1 MTERDIL
8 KREPFKSDKRKK
20 DKNAVFSRASGFCAH
35 RPIERGFPDGRV
47 FSRISAFCTQ
57 TFFVKQARNSS
68 QKCAQSTWDPFGPQA
83 GCPGEPGKTVLK
95 RGAFLKRGKNSAFH
109 PQANRSKRL
118 RRELA
123 VLAGLLLALC
133 LSNFTGFA
141 SACAEVRADT
151 LRLHILANSDS
162 EADQALKLAVRD
174 AILAE
179 AGGLFAAGQTKQ
191 EALSAAR
198 QSLPLLQAIA
208 EETLRANDCTDAVS
222 VRLEELYFDTREYDD
237 FTLPAGRYDAVRIE
251 IGAHAGKNWFCVLF
265 PPLCL
270 PAATDEDVPDENA
283 PAYSEAEQNAIHSP
297 YRIRF
302 AAVELLEGWKEALR
316 PEGSAPADAASK
328 IEIPENGSLASGKAP
343 EK

>member
-1 MTERDIL
+1 MNERKL
-8 KREPFKSDKRKK
+8 FK
-20 DKNAVFSRASGFCAH
+20 KNDNKNNSAGHFCKHAENSTFSSPAGAHTDLSSGLPTGSPAGSPAN
-35 RPIERGFPDGRV
+35 RPR
-47 FSRISAFCTQ
+47 
-57 TFFVKQARNSS
+57 QAR
-68 QKCAQSTWDPFGPQA
+68 
-83 GCPGEPGKTVLK
+83 
-95 RGAFLKRGKNSAFH
+95 
-109 PQANRSKRL
+109 RL

-123 VLAGLLLALC
+123 VLAGLLLALF

-179 AGGLFAAGQTKQ
+179 AGGLFASGQTKQ
-191 EALSAAR
+191 EALDAAR
-198 QSLPLLQAIA
+198 QSLPMLQAIA
-208 EETLRANDCTDAVS
+208 EETLRANGCTDAVS
-222 VRLEELYFDTREYDD
+222 VRLEELYFETREYED

-251 IGAHAGKNWFCVLF
+251 IGAHEGTNWFCVLF

-270 PAATDEDVPDENA
+270 PAASDEDAPNENT

-302 AAVELLEGWKEALR
+302 AAVELLEGWREALR
-316 PEGSAPADAASK
+316 PNREDVAK
-328 IEIPENGSLASGKAP
+328 
-343 EK
+343 

>member
-1 MTERDIL
+1 MAEREIL
-8 KREPFKSDKRKK
+8 K
-20 DKNAVFSRASGFCAH
+20 KN
-35 RPIERGFPDGRV
+35 
-47 FSRISAFCTQ
+47 ISAVLSRVAAFRAGDKKR
-57 TFFVKQARNSS
+57 TF
-68 QKCAQSTWDPFGPQA
+68 DPQA
-83 GCPGEPGKTVLK
+83 G
-95 RGAFLKRGKNSAFH
+95 
-109 PQANRSKRL
+109 RSKRARRL

-133 LSNFTGFA
+133 LSNFMGFA
-141 SACAEVRADT
+141 SACADVREDT

-162 EADQALKLAVRD
+162 EEDQALKLAVRD

-191 EALSAAR
+191 EALDAAR
-198 QSLPLLQAIA
+198 QSLPMLRAIA
-208 EETLRANDCTDAVS
+208 EETLRAHGCTDTVS

-251 IGAHAGKNWFCVLF
+251 IGAHEGKNWFCVLF

-270 PAATDEDVPDENA
+270 PAASDEGALGEDA

-302 AAVELLEGWKEALR
+302 AAVELLEGWKEAFAQSR
-316 PEGSAPADAASK
+316 EGAVK
-328 IEIPENGSLASGKAP
+328 
-343 EK
+343 

>member
-1 MTERDIL
+1 MAERDVL
-8 KREPFKSDKRKK
+8 KRNKSTVLTRLC
-20 DKNAVFSRASGFCAH
+20 AYWARTGFL
-35 RPIERGFPDGRV
+35 GRTGR
-47 FSRISAFCTQ
+47 S
-57 TFFVKQARNSS
+57 KQARR
-68 QKCAQSTWDPFGPQA
+68 
-83 GCPGEPGKTVLK
+83 V
-95 RGAFLKRGKNSAFH
+95 
-109 PQANRSKRL
+109 

-123 VLAGLLLALC
+123 VLAGLLLALV

-141 SACAEVRADT
+141 SACAEVRKDT

-191 EALSAAR
+191 EALNAAR
-198 QSLPLLQAIA
+198 QSLPLLRAIA
-208 EETLRANDCTDAVS
+208 EETLRAHGCTDTVS
-222 VRLEELYFDTREYDD
+222 VRLEELYFDTREYED

-251 IGAHAGKNWFCVLF
+251 IGAHEGKNWFCVLF

-270 PAATDEDVPDENA
+270 PAASGEDA

-302 AAVELLEGWKEALR
+302 AAVELLEGWKEAFAQSR
-316 PEGSAPADAASK
+316 EGAVK
-328 IEIPENGSLASGKAP
+328 
-343 EK
+343 